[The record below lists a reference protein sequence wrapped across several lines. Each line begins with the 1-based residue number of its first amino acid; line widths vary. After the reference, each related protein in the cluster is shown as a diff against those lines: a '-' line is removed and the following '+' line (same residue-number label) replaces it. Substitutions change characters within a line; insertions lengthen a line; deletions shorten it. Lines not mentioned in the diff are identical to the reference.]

1 MRIDEDN
8 GTAEGLEDSDI
19 YKVEFIDSS
28 VKIHTNQGTFS
39 FTAAEFCA
47 INQHMSKQ
55 ALKKL
60 LL

>member
-1 MRIDEDN
+1 MRFNEED
-8 GTAEGLEDSDI
+8 GTATGAEDSDI
-19 YKVEFIDSS
+19 QKIEFIDSR
-28 VKIHTNQGTFS
+28 VKFHTNQGTFY